1 MIWILEDISV
11 WNTKY
16 QYEGWNPR
24 PTPLPT
30 KGGLTWDS
38 QIDDWQRQEQRPR
51 WIDTFYR
58 HMCVCKCI
66 LACFILAMTIW
77 SHLNSFI
84 WPQQT
89 DWLILV
95 CSLLYRGRSI
105 QRLSTKYLEGILWMV
120 CSVDGD
126 YINQF
131 AILQY
136 KFCLLDSDMHNES
149 CYHAKNSFC
158 IIGFTFNLLFD
169 DISNPFLSLVQRDE
183 FL

>member
-1 MIWILEDISV
+1 MTDRGK
-11 WNTKY
+11 NRG
-16 QYEGWNPR
+16 QD
-24 PTPLPT
+24 
-30 KGGLTWDS
+30 GLIPF
-38 QIDDWQRQEQRPR
+38 IDK
-51 WIDTFYR
+51 
-58 HMCVCKCI
+58 CVCKCI

-95 CSLLYRGRSI
+95 CSLLYCGRSI

>member
-1 MIWILEDISV
+1 MTDRGK
-11 WNTKY
+11 NRG
-16 QYEGWNPR
+16 QD
-24 PTPLPT
+24 
-30 KGGLTWDS
+30 GLIPF
-38 QIDDWQRQEQRPR
+38 IDK
-51 WIDTFYR
+51 
-58 HMCVCKCI
+58 CVCKCI